1 MQLEQ
6 NRYKMRLKSHHD
18 SSENFKYLIKG
29 SKTLSKQLNENYKK
43 NKKGAIYVHVPFCKK
58 ICTFCNM
65 RRNLMSPPP
74 DYADL
79 VVKQIENYSKFK
91 YITDSKYDAV
101 YFGGGTPTALDSGDL
116 RKILRAIRNYLPL
129 TEDCEIT
136 IETTISEL
144 SDDKIGM
151 FYEEGVNR
159 FSIGVQTFSDNGR
172 AVLGRIG
179 KKEVAIERINKLK
192 EIGFSNVNIDIIYN
206 YPEETL
212 DEAIEDINTVIDLD
226 LAGFSFYSLIIN
238 EKATLGK
245 IIGDSKDFYERNF
258 EREKMFFN
266 GISKE
271 ALKNGFKF
279 LELTKIVKPDRDKYK
294 YIVRRHNG
302 EDTLPIGAG
311 AGGYIGNT
319 LVMNSLKMDSF
330 REEVKNIE
338 NISGMEVNS
347 YYDLIKMVVGQV
359 QMANIDLNTIEDDK
373 NREIVKN
380 FIKELEKED
389 FVEKVDDKYNLTT
402 RGVFWGNN
410 ISNEISS
417 LLIRN
422 IFSSL
427 NNTSKL

>member
-144 SDDKIGM
+144 SDDKIEM

-179 KKEVAIERINKLK
+179 KKEA
-192 EIGFSNVNIDIIYN
+192 
-206 YPEETL
+206 
-212 DEAIEDINTVIDLD
+212 AIEDINTVIDLD